1 MQAVLDSFWAGLPV
15 LLLHLSVTVAMLV
28 VAVLIYTATTPYKDW
43 ALVRQGNIA
52 AAVSLSGAIVGLAL
66 PLAICMAVSV
76 NVADIVIWGVL
87 TLFLQILAF
96 RITDLAL
103 RDLPRRIEAG
113 EVGPALLLAAI
124 KLAVAMINAAAVSG

>member
-28 VAVLIYTATTPYKDW
+28 VAVLIYTAMTPYKDW
-43 ALVRQGNIA
+43 ALVRQGNVA
-52 AAVSLSGAIVGLAL
+52 ASVSLSGAIIGLAL

-96 RITDLAL
+96 RITDLVL

-113 EVGPALLLAAI
+113 EIGPALLLAAI